1 MRRPF
6 GSVRGGHERGVRGFS
21 RASPAGERRVVG
33 ATAFVNRFDPGAYT
47 WCRRKERPA
56 FHLRDERWCVRPDE
70 RLLMQRL
77 AFDSEDL
84 GATEAFLNDAYTR
97 MQIGN
102 DSQRGVRTRIRR
114 DMLGPVSLDRLDLG
128 FDMAYDADP
137 LNKVCLV
144 TVHSGTIEEDYHGG
158 GRDTFTAGDSGLLT
172 PHDLPYSGVVRSAR
186 YDITMFGPELLD
198 RLATAGD
205 QADTLRLSGHRPVS
219 QAANRQLTAVITH
232 LQRVANDPATADSPL
247 LAAAGADYLA
257 ATVLATMP
265 TTAVTDAAASS
276 GLSAVTPRALQL
288 AFRRHLGTT
297 PLRYLRRLRLAGAHD
312 DLRAAGAGDGR
323 TVATIAHRWGFAHP
337 GRFAIAYRRHYG
349 RSPSEV
355 LHT

>member
-1 MRRPF
+1 
-6 GSVRGGHERGVRGFS
+6 
-21 RASPAGERRVVG
+21 
-33 ATAFVNRFDPGAYT
+33 
-47 WCRRKERPA
+47 
-56 FHLRDERWCVRPDE
+56 
-70 RLLMQRL
+70 MQSL

-158 GRDTFTAGDSGLLT
+158 GRDTFTSGDSGLLT

-247 LAAAGADYLA
+247 LAATGADYLA

-265 TTAVTDAAASS
+265 TTAVTDAAAADRRDAHPETVRRAVSYLES
-276 GLSAVTPRALQL
+276 HLHEDVTITQVAAAVFVTPRALQL